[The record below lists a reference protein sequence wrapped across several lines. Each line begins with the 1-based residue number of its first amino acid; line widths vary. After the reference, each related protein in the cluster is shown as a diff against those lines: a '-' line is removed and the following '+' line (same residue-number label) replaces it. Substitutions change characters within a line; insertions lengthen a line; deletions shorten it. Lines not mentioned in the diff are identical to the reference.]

1 MFDDQY
7 IVYLGSWIIPIRIC
21 NPRNAFISSIVVS
34 THPWST
40 LWAAYKLVLSTIIC
54 TKARGN
60 ITMKN
65 CKGFASKAAG
75 MSVLKIQKTPER
87 QCLPQPHSKNRH
99 PWCRLPGCQGQTML
113 TRYPDHHR
121 CPYHF
126 QRNDHN
132 QSHPDQSLTQNQKTR
147 YQILCQNHFR
157 KMSKYR
163 PIPIEF
169 VIIVIAFWC
178 KLVQIF
184 YENRYFKHK

>member
-7 IVYLGSWIIPIRIC
+7 IVYLGSWIIPIRIW
-21 NPRNAFISSIVVS
+21 NPRNAFISSIVVIYPS
-34 THPWST
+34 
-40 LWAAYKLVLSTIIC
+40 LIYALSGIQVSIVDNNLYLS
-54 TKARGN
+54 KG
-60 ITMKN
+60 KYYHEK

-75 MSVLKIQKTPER
+75 MSVLKIQQTPER
-87 QCLPQPHSKNRH
+87 QCLPQPRSKNRH

-147 YQILCQNHFR
+147 YQIFCQNHFR

-169 VIIVIAFWC
+169 VIIVIGFWC

-184 YENRYFKHK
+184 YENRYFKH